1 MLLYLGGM
9 GYTAL
14 ELLWRGWT
22 HGSMFLAGGI
32 CFLLLG
38 AAAPCLKGKPW
49 IVRAVAGACLI
60 TGVELLFG
68 LVVNRML
75 GLRVWDYSGLPGSLM
90 GQICLPY
97 FFLWIWV
104 AWLAMGLHGLL
115 WRRLFPEADDLSR

>member
-1 MLLYLGGM
+1 MAGLDPRKHVSGRRDLLSAPGDRR
-9 GYTAL
+9 AL
-14 ELLWRGWT
+14 AR
-22 HGSMFLAGGI
+22 
-32 CFLLLG
+32 
-38 AAAPCLKGKPW
+38 